1 MMDKK
6 HNEPQDDSYYDALIK
21 QRIGE
26 ALRNQSRK
34 ERLDLA
40 QLEEW
45 VEADRQRRRAKVKRI
60 LAVASCF
67 IILCIGT
74 FSLKFVFDPDD
85 SIATAGKND
94 NKVTEEGNNVVVKPN
109 EDGVDENIGSQSI
122 VIDKI
127 ANVKEIQKQYP
138 ALKFPHYVPES
149 YYFESLSIKDNDI
162 VNKFIYSFTDGVN
175 QIEIKQLY
183 GDVDMAVFYQNDRV
197 IEGDK
202 IKIYV
207 NDEKDGKVAYY
218 SVKEDEIIYIYTD
231 CADTEIEKIA
241 EALK

>member
-94 NKVTEEGNNVVVKPN
+94 NKVTEEGNNAVVKPN
-109 EDGVDENIGSQSI
+109 EDGADENTGGEEIIVREWSGVNEIREQYEDLVVPNYIPNGYNFDSLTINGNTAIKKYTYLFSNGDKSLIIDQMMDTELAVVYDYDRKIQCEQYELLIDDRNEKIGYFVLGNGYVSI
-122 VIDKI
+122 ISDV
-127 ANVKEIQKQYP
+127 
-138 ALKFPHYVPES
+138 S
-149 YYFESLSIKDNDI
+149 DNEMIDI
-162 VNKFIYSFTDGVN
+162 VNG
-175 QIEIKQLY
+175 IK
-183 GDVDMAVFYQNDRV
+183 
-197 IEGDK
+197 
-202 IKIYV
+202 
-207 NDEKDGKVAYY
+207 
-218 SVKEDEIIYIYTD
+218 
-231 CADTEIEKIA
+231 
-241 EALK
+241 

>member
-1 MMDKK
+1 MDKK

-40 QLEEW
+40 QLEAW

-94 NKVTEEGNNVVVKPN
+94 NKVTEEGNNAVVKPN
-109 EDGVDENIGSQSI
+109 GEDAGENVGIREMYCSSWDD
-122 VIDKI
+122 V
-127 ANVKEIQKQYP
+127 EILKK
-138 ALKFPHYVPES
+138 KFPQLMIPNYVPDGYEFDHLEIEYS
-149 YYFESLSIKDNDI
+149 DVIEKYTY
-162 VNKFIYSFTDGVN
+162 IYQSEA
-175 QIEIKQLY
+175 QELKIKQLRGSESTIYSKYDKKLHCDY
-183 GDVDMAVFYQNDRV
+183 GDLLIMNDV
-197 IEGDK
+197 GITAACETKNGTILISADLTEDEFIKIINK
-202 IKIYV
+202 IK
-207 NDEKDGKVAYY
+207 
-218 SVKEDEIIYIYTD
+218 
-231 CADTEIEKIA
+231 
-241 EALK
+241 

>member
-94 NKVTEEGNNVVVKPN
+94 NKVTEEGNNAVVKPN
-109 EDGVDENIGSQSI
+109 EDGVDENTGVSTITCETWEAVEEAKKS
-122 VIDKI
+122 
-127 ANVKEIQKQYP
+127 YP
-138 ALKFPHYVPES
+138 ELMVPE
-149 YYFESLSIKDNDI
+149 YIPEGYELNELNIELESSDLGT
-162 VNKFIYSFTDGVN
+162 KFIFSFQDNKDEIGITQIMDGDTSVFN
-175 QIEIKQLY
+175 NYDRKIIVDKQPLLIKEQD
-183 GDVDMAVFYQNDRV
+183 GICAFYQKGEYSLYILTRCTDD
-197 IEGDK
+197 EL
-202 IKIYV
+202 IKI
-207 NDEKDGKVAYY
+207 
-218 SVKEDEIIYIYTD
+218 VKGIT
-231 CADTEIEKIA
+231 
-241 EALK
+241 